1 MTNNQKLKGL
11 VAILFILIVVLV
23 GLLIYATTVYK
34 PGVPAAD
41 TAAST
46 ASVSSGAEQ
55 TPGGNTGAEENM
67 ELELYKYSGEDYDN
81 PKEIVKVTV
90 SRKLYDE
97 DLTAAINKVLEAS
110 GLSISKA
117 VLDGDFI
124 TVDLKKEVAA
134 KFNIGSAG
142 GITNTNILAMTVLN
156 LPKVEKLE
164 ITVEGQHN
172 VEGDH
177 FSFNGIFTKSADGK
191 KYQFAMGDTQG
202 KLIDF

>member
-11 VAILFILIVVLV
+11 VAILFILIIVLV

-34 PGVPAAD
+34 PGVPASD

-46 ASVSSGAEQ
+46 ASVSEQ
-55 TPGGNTGAEENM
+55 SAGGNTGAAEENI

-90 SRKLYDE
+90 SKKLYEE
-97 DLTAAINKVLEAS
+97 DLTAAINKVLETA

-117 VLDGDFI
+117 VLDDDFI